1 MTVSQENALDQAD
14 NYLSFSAFSRTGL
27 IDQLEYEGYSTADST
42 FAVDNVTVDWMVQA
56 EKKAQSYLDFTSFSR
71 SGLIDQ
77 LEYEGFTADQAEHG
91 ADSVG
96 L

>member
-14 NYLSFSAFSRTGL
+14 SYLSYSAFSRTGL
-27 IDQLEYEGYSTADST
+27 IDQLEYEGYSTADAT

-56 EKKAQSYLDFTSFSR
+56 ERKAQSYLDFSSFSR
-71 SGLIDQ
+71 SGLINQ
-77 LEYEGFTADQAEHG
+77 LEYEGLTSDQAEHG